1 MNAYDDYAA
10 KIKDKLES
18 LDEAPVVPMVPAR
31 GNDGI
36 GGRDRSKVR
45 AAARNDSPVDSC
57 SNAEPVDQAC
67 SHTYTRFE

>member
-45 AAARNDSPVDSC
+45 AC
-57 SNAEPVDQAC
+57 G
-67 SHTYTRFE
+67 T

>member
-1 MNAYDDYAA
+1 MTEDSARKRKALQLEEQQYA
-10 KIKDKLES
+10 KIKDTLES

-45 AAARNDSPVDSC
+45 AC
-57 SNAEPVDQAC
+57 G
-67 SHTYTRFE
+67 T